1 MEMTNSKTPEDII
14 ATKLDSPSNNIPR
27 LVTKRDLPAYLE
39 YASDILASINYRL
52 MSLSERGLWDTM
64 RKECWVNGKVPS
76 NLDDLAQILNLPVDV
91 VKSNLTD
98 RVVSFFL
105 QRDGFFTCPE
115 LDNYKALKLN
125 SRDAMAEGGARGG
138 RKTQNDIREAKGTLK
153 GGHKPLNRNEMNRTE
168 LSRREWK
175 RKESPRTVDLSPE
188 DQEWIDDYDGKK

>member
-153 GGHKPLNRNEMNRTE
+153 VGHKPLNRTE

-188 DQEWIDDYDGKK
+188 HQEWIDDYDGKK

>member
-1 MEMTNSKTPEDII
+1 MEMTNSKTPKDII

-27 LVTKRDLPAYLE
+27 LVTKRGLPAYLE

-64 RKECWVNGKVPS
+64 RKECWVNGKVPAK
-76 NLDDLAQILNLPVDV
+76 LDDLAQILNLPVDV

-153 GGHKPLNRNEMNRTE
+153 GGHKPLNRNEMNRTDV
-168 LSRREWK
+168 SRREWK
-175 RKESPRTVDLSPE
+175 RKESPRTVDSSPE
-188 DQEWIDDYDGKK
+188 HQEWIDDYEGKK